1 MDRFELIALTADIVT
16 SHVANNSVAI
26 SDVPMLVATVH
37 AALSGLGNDQQVKE
51 KREPMVSVRSS
62 VKPDSLT
69 CLMCGKKQK
78 LLRRHLA
85 HAHDMN
91 PDEYREEFGLA
102 ASYPMVA
109 PAYSEVRQALAKKYG
124 LGRKSQAA
132 SEGGAR
138 SKGRKDNGE
147 AG

>member
-1 MDRFELIALTADIVT
+1 MDRFELVTLTADIVS

-26 SDVPMLVATVH
+26 SEVPTLVDTVH
-37 AALSGLGNDQQVKE
+37 GALSGLGRDQQAKE

-69 CLMCGKKQK
+69 CLICGKKQK

-85 HAHDMN
+85 NAHDMN

-109 PAYSEVRQALAKKYG
+109 PAYSDVRQALAKKFG
-124 LGRKSQAA
+124 LGRKSRAA
-132 SEGGAR
+132 SKDGAGT
-138 SKGRKDNGE
+138 KGRKDNGG